1 MNTGDKSHQWA
12 SQYICNYCSKTFSK
26 QIHILRHNLTHTG
39 VLRLFHRNVLL
50 EDICWYTLGRNHIN
64 AASVKRLLCRKVY
77 LTIHMKAHTDKKPY
91 KCSQCDN
98 LLHRKVILHYIWGH
112 TLERNH
118 IHAVNAITLMCGKV
132 IL

>member
-50 EDICWYTLGRNHIN
+50 EDIC
-64 AASVKRLLCRKVY
+64 
-77 LTIHMKAHTDKKPY
+77 
-91 KCSQCDN
+91 
-98 LLHRKVILHYIWGH
+98 
-112 TLERNH
+112 
-118 IHAVNAITLMCGKV
+118 
-132 IL
+132 